1 MAALIDRNFLN
12 AVQVQSVRRYVTVN
26 QQRCGNENLVRNP
39 CTCIWPMKF
48 CALAVGILAFLCQS
62 AHAAEPGVA
71 IRYFTKVPA
80 GTVPRVEFEARVPMS
95 QLLVK
100 LQRDDGKTVNQG
112 FGPMGRGDKV
122 SLPLE
127 GAPGKH
133 AYKGQVIIG
142 QGGAEET
149 SSVAFETFVT
159 DNLVVKVNK
168 PDIDLALGQLKL
180 TASRAIARVDVTV
193 FSSLNTNSGKK
204 VSQTISDNDVG
215 QPVVIKFPVVPEGIA
230 RLDIVVTDTQGFYS
244 GVSVLPWSV
253 SIPHEEVIFE
263 TDKSDIAVNEQPKLD
278 QSAKRIAD
286 AFASAR
292 ALGPVQLFIAGHTD
306 TVGND
311 AYNLKLSL
319 ARAQSIARYLRKKG
333 LRLPI
338 LFEGFGERSL
348 RVGTSDET
356 DAPRNRRVDYILA
369 LEPPDFGTGAR
380 WKKLP

>member
-1 MAALIDRNFLN
+1 
-12 AVQVQSVRRYVTVN
+12 
-26 QQRCGNENLVRNP
+26 
-39 CTCIWPMKF
+39 
-48 CALAVGILAFLCQS
+48 
-62 AHAAEPGVA
+62 
-71 IRYFTKVPA
+71 
-80 GTVPRVEFEARVPMS
+80 VPMT

-100 LQRDDGKTVNQG
+100 LQRDDGKAVNQG

-133 AYKGQVIIG
+133 SYKGEVIVG
-142 QGGAEET
+142 QGGSEQTA
-149 SSVAFETFVT
+149 SVAFETQVT
-159 DNLVVKVNK
+159 DNLVVQVNK
-168 PDIDLALGQLKL
+168 ADIDLAAGQLKL
-180 TASRAIARVDVTV
+180 SASRAIARVDITV
-193 FSSLNTNSGKK
+193 LPSLNNSAGKK
-204 VSQTISDNDVG
+204 ISQTFSDNEVG
-215 QPVVIKFPVVPEGIA
+215 QPVLIKFPVAQEGIA
-230 RLDIVVTDTQGFYS
+230 RLDIIVTDTQGFYS
-244 GVSVLPWSV
+244 GVSLMPWSV

-263 TDKSDIAVNEQPKLD
+263 TDKSDIAVSEQPKLD

-348 RVGTSDET
+348 RVGTADET
-356 DAPRNRRVDYILA
+356 DELRNRRVDYILA
-369 LEPPDFGTGAR
+369 LEPPDLASGAR